1 MKQVGRLR
9 DIRNDHDLKQKDL
22 AKVLHVCQKTYS
34 DYELGHVRISGES
47 LVMLSEFYHTS
58 IDYLMRVTDEPNPYP
73 RGKTK

>member
-1 MKQVGRLR
+1 M
-9 DIRNDHDLKQKDL
+9 
-22 AKVLHVCQKTYS
+22 LHVCQKTYS